1 MVASRGCDI
10 TTAMHAFL
18 SHFSTPLARTLTV
31 PGIVAAVLV
40 AGVGVWYGWIA
51 LATVL
56 LLIVLEVTLSFDNA
70 VVNAK
75 VLEGMTP
82 VWRHRFLTWGIL
94 VAVFLTRALLP
105 IIIVA
110 VSAWTSPWVI
120 AHLALFDAEQYAHLL
135 EQSEYVVG
143 AFGAMFLLMAGF
155 HYFFDAEKEVH
166 WLEIVEKRLAT
177 LGNIEAMAI
186 IVALVILSFVA
197 ISIPEHRSEILLAGV
212 FGITLFAV
220 VQGAAKAFSRLAVT
234 GSSAALFVYLEILDA
249 AFSLDSVVGAFALS
263 KEIVIIVI
271 GLGIGAYFV
280 RSLTAYM
287 VEHKT
292 LGKIKYLE
300 HGAHWALLGL
310 AGAMIANMFFHVPD
324 PITGFVGLVF
334 VGAAYISSMRLQESL
349 R

>member
-1 MVASRGCDI
+1 
-10 TTAMHAFL
+10 MHTFFARL
-18 SHFSTPLARTLTV
+18 STPLSRALLA
-31 PGIVAAVLV
+31 PAIVAGILAV
-40 AGVGVWYGWIA
+40 AVGAWYGWLA
-51 LATVL
+51 LATVA

-75 VLEGMTP
+75 VLEGMEP
-82 VWRHRFLTWGIL
+82 KWRHRFLTWGIL

-105 IIIVA
+105 IFIVA
-110 VSAWTSPWVI
+110 VSAWTSPWAI
-120 AHLALFDAEQYAHLL
+120 AHLALFDAGEYAHLL
-135 EQSEYVVG
+135 EQAEYVVG
-143 AFGAMFLLMAGF
+143 SFGAMFLLMAGF
-155 HYFFDAEKEVH
+155 HYFLDVEKDVH
-166 WLEIVEKRLAT
+166 WIGAIERRLAA

-186 IVALVILSFVA
+186 IIALVILSLVA
-197 ISIPEHRSEILLAGV
+197 IAIPEHRAEILLAGV
-212 FGITLFAV
+212 FGITLFGV
-220 VQGAAKAFSRLAVT
+220 VQGAAKAFSKAAMT

-292 LGKIKYLE
+292 LGKIRYLE

-310 AGAMIANMFFHVPD
+310 AGAMIANMFIHVPD
-324 PITGFVGLVF
+324 PITGFIGLAF
-334 VGAAYISSMRLQESL
+334 VGAAYVSSVRPRPAL
-349 R
+349 

>member
-1 MVASRGCDI
+1 MSFFK
-10 TTAMHAFL
+10 HL
-18 SHFSTPLARTLTV
+18 SSPLARALFI
-31 PGIVAAVLV
+31 PAAVAV
-40 AGVGVWYGWIA
+40 FICAAVGAWYGWMA
-51 LATVL
+51 LFTVAL
-56 LLIVLEVTLSFDNA
+56 LVVLEVTLSFDNA

-75 VLEGMTP
+75 VLEGMNP

-120 AHLALFDAEQYAHLL
+120 AQLALFDAEQYAHLL

-143 AFGAMFLLMAGF
+143 SFGAMFLLMAGF

-166 WLEIVEKRLAT
+166 WLAVIEKRLAM
-177 LGNIEAMAI
+177 LGNVEAIAI
-186 IVALVILSFVA
+186 VLALMILSGVA
-197 ISIPEHRSEILLAGV
+197 IALPEHRSEILLAGV
-212 FGITLFAV
+212 VGITLFSL
-220 VQGAAKAFSRLAVT
+220 VQGAAKAFSKVAST

-287 VEHKT
+287 VEHQT

-310 AGAMIANMFFHVPD
+310 AGAMIANMFVHVPD
-324 PITGFVGLVF
+324 PITGFVGLLF
-334 VGAAYISSMRLQESL
+334 VGTAYVSSVRLQNTA

>member
-1 MVASRGCDI
+1 MQKLLA
-10 TTAMHAFL
+10 
-18 SHFSTPLARTLTV
+18 HFSTPLAQALTV
-31 PGIVAAVLV
+31 PAIVAAVLAV
-40 AGVGVWYGWIA
+40 GVGAWYGWLA
-51 LATVL
+51 LATVA

-75 VLEGMTP
+75 VLEGMDP

-94 VAVFLTRALLP
+94 IAVFLTRALLP

-135 EQSEYVVG
+135 DQSEYVVG
-143 AFGAMFLLMAGF
+143 SFGAMFLLMAGF

-166 WLEIVEKRLAT
+166 WLGIVEKRLAA

-186 IVALVILSFVA
+186 IVALVILSLVA
-197 ISIPEHRSEILLAGV
+197 IALPEHRSEILLAGI
-212 FGITLFAV
+212 FGITLFSM

-263 KEIVIIVI
+263 KEIVIIII

-292 LGKIKYLE
+292 LGKIRYLE

-310 AGAMIANMFFHVPD
+310 AGAMIANMFVHVPD
-324 PITGFVGLVF
+324 PITGFVGLLF
-334 VGAAYISSMRLQESL
+334 VGTAYISSLRLQEL
-349 R
+349 PR

>member
-1 MVASRGCDI
+1 MR
-10 TTAMHAFL
+10 AFID
-18 SHFSTPLARTLTV
+18 HFSTPLARALTV
-31 PGIVAAVLV
+31 PGIGAAVLAV
-40 AGVGVWYGWIA
+40 GVGVWYGWVA

-75 VLEGMTP
+75 VLEGMDP

-110 VSAWTSPWVI
+110 VSAWTSPWII
-120 AHLALFDAEQYAHLL
+120 AHLALFDADQYARLL

-143 AFGAMFLLMAGF
+143 SFGAMFLLMAGF

-166 WLEIVEKRLAT
+166 WLESVEKRFAS

-186 IVALVILSFVA
+186 IVALVILSLVA
-197 ISIPEHRSEILLAGV
+197 IALPDHRSEILLAGI
-212 FGITLFAV
+212 FGITLFSV

-263 KEIVIIVI
+263 KEIVIIII

-287 VEHKT
+287 VEHQT

-324 PITGFVGLVF
+324 PITGFVGLLF
-334 VGAAYISSMRLQESL
+334 VGTAYLSSMRLQEL
-349 R
+349 PR